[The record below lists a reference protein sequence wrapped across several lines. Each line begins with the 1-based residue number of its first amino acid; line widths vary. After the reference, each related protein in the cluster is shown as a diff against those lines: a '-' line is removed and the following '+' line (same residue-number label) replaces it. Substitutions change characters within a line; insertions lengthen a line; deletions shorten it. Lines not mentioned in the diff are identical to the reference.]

1 MSLIELP
8 GGASL
13 HVIDTG
19 TPPGS
24 AETRPPVVL
33 IHGMLGT
40 PQTQLPALLDWLR
53 QDYRV
58 IAPTLRGYGDSLP
71 KPRRFPHDFYQQDAR
86 DVLELLDYLDLP
98 PAHLLGYSD
107 GGEVALLLAGTA
119 ADRLRSVTVWGAVG
133 FYGPQMRPAAQRM
146 FPATWITNEQ
156 KMLHGFDNA
165 DAFVLE
171 WIQTVRRII
180 DSGGDLSLSLAGQM
194 RAPLLLILG
203 TQDRLNPVEY
213 GQRLVDAAPDARLQT
228 FECGHAI
235 HDEAWTAFRTTVSAF
250 LNTHN

>member
-1 MSLIELP
+1 MTLVDLP
-8 GGASL
+8 GGATL

-19 TPPGS
+19 TPAGVDD
-24 AETRPPVVL
+24 TRPPVVL

-40 PQTQLPALLDWLR
+40 PQTQLPTLLDWLR
-53 QDYRV
+53 RDYRV

-71 KPRRFPHDFYQQDAR
+71 KPRRFPADFYQRDAR
-86 DVLELLDYLDLP
+86 DVLELLDHLNLP

-107 GGEVALLLAGTA
+107 GGEAALLLAGTA
-119 ADRLRSVTVWGAVG
+119 ADRLRSVVVWGAVG

-146 FPATWITNEQ
+146 FPATWITDEQ
-156 KMLHGFDNA
+156 KTLHGFDNA

-171 WIQTVRRII
+171 WIQSVRRII
-180 DSGGDLSLSLAGQM
+180 DSGGDLSLSLVGQM
-194 RAPLLLILG
+194 RAPLMLMLG

-228 FECGHAI
+228 FDCGHAI
-235 HDEAWTAFRTTVSAF
+235 HDEAWPAFQATVRAF

>member
-1 MSLIELP
+1 MTLIDLP
-8 GGASL
+8 GGARL
-13 HVIDTG
+13 HVLDTG
-19 TPPGS
+19 LPPGVNE
-24 AETRPPVVL
+24 ARPPVVL

-53 QDYRV
+53 RDYRV
-58 IAPTLRGYGDSLP
+58 IAPTLRGYGQSLP
-71 KPRRFPHDFYQQDAR
+71 KPRRFPADFYQQDAR
-86 DVLELLDYLDLP
+86 DVLELFDHLDLP

-119 ADRLRSVTVWGAVG
+119 ADRLRSVATWGAVG

-146 FPATWITNEQ
+146 FPATWITEAD
-156 KMLHGFDNA
+156 KALHGFDNA
-165 DAFVLE
+165 DAFVLG

-180 DSGGDLSLSLAGQM
+180 DSGGDLSLSLAGHM
-194 RAPLLLILG
+194 RVPLLLMLG

-213 GQRLVDAAPDARLQT
+213 GQRLVDAAPVARLQT
-228 FECGHAI
+228 FDCGHAI
-235 HDEAWTAFRTTVSAF
+235 HDETPAAFRETLGAF

>member
-1 MSLIELP
+1 MTLIDLP
-8 GGASL
+8 GGARL
-13 HVIDTG
+13 HVVDTG
-19 TPPGS
+19 PPPGID
-24 AETRPPVVL
+24 AARPPVVL
-33 IHGMLGT
+33 VHGMLGT

-53 QDYRV
+53 RDYRV
-58 IAPTLRGYGDSLP
+58 IAPTLRGYGQSLP
-71 KPRRFPHDFYQQDAR
+71 KPRRFPTDFYQQDAR
-86 DVLELLDYLDLP
+86 DVLELIEHLKLP

-119 ADRLRSVTVWGAVG
+119 ADRLRSVTAWGAVG

-146 FPATWITNEQ
+146 FPATWITEVD
-156 KMLHGFDNA
+156 KALHRIDHA
-165 DAFVLE
+165 DAFILE

-194 RAPLLLILG
+194 RVPLLLMLG

-228 FECGHAI
+228 FDCGHAI
-235 HDEAWTAFRTTVSAF
+235 HDEAWSAF
-250 LNTHN
+250 QVAVGAFLAAHN